1 MEGEGQSFLEWVW
14 NKLKSLFK
22 LFIES
27 VTQALQSIRSFVIS
41 SYEKLREL
49 LSIFSERKSETERI
63 AVQLNLLYEI
73 GSSHEMKL
81 DGLKLVNLAEGLI
94 KVLAYA

>member
-27 VTQALQSIRSFVIS
+27 VTQALQSIWSFVIS
-41 SYEKLREL
+41 SNEKLREL

-63 AVQLNLLYEI
+63 SVQLNLLYEI